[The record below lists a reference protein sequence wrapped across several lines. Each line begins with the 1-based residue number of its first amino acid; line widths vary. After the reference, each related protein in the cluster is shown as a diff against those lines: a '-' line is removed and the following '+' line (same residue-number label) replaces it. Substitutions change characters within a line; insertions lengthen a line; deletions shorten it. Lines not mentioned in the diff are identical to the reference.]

1 MLSFELCGGTEAAG
15 QLLDRI
21 TIALNAVSLGGVETL
36 ITQPAQTSHAGMT
49 TEQRH
54 RLGITDGLIRLSV
67 GIEDA
72 GDLMTDFKNALRE

>member
-1 MLSFELCGGTEAAG
+1 MLSFELRGGKEAAK
-15 QLLDRI
+15 QFLDRI

-49 TEQRH
+49 ADERH

-72 GDLMTDFKNALRE
+72 GDLMADFESALDS